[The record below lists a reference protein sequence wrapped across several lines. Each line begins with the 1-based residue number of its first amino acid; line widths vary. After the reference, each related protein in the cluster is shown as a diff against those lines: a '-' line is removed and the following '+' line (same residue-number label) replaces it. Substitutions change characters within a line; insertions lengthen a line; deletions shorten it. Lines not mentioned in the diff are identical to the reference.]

1 MHLLQVRNLRIGAM
15 MRTVLPAFAQ
25 AVVMNSSLE
34 DTSQKLEKIQVK
46 MNCSIPNFIFV

>member
-1 MHLLQVRNLRIGAM
+1 

-25 AVVMNSSLE
+25 AVVMNSSCE

-46 MNCSIPNFIFV
+46 MNCAILNFSFIKWED